1 MPSFDY
7 VKTNQLI
14 LLMSIPDRAV
24 GYGAILQKK
33 KDKTTNFFH
42 IS

>member
-1 MPSFDY
+1 MPPFDY
-7 VKTNQLI
+7 VNKNQFI
-14 LLMSIPDRAV
+14 MLMSILHETV
-24 GYGAILQKK
+24 GCGAILQKK